1 MDNFT
6 LVFIA
11 AIVVLIYLVV
21 VDSKRTSVATSM
33 DNESKNTTPPQ
44 CLPLG
49 SFRYLNKPTQGPG
62 SMTDNIGVPPSPGV
76 MQGVIRRLEDDS

>member
-6 LVFIA
+6 LVFSF

-21 VDSKRTSVATSM
+21 VDSKRTSVAASM
-33 DNESKNTTPPQ
+33 DNESNRNSQP

-49 SFRYLNKPTQGPG
+49 SFRYLNKPSQGPG